1 MKTIFKYT
9 LAAAAMLASVAA
21 PAQNTRSGYF
31 VDDYT
36 YRFQLNPAYGNSR
49 GFVSMPALGNVNVAV
64 NGNLHLNDVLYNING
79 KTTTF
84 MNPLVGTTDF
94 LNRIENVSKLNTA
107 VKLDILSV
115 GFKALGGYNTINIG
129 VRSDFGVHLPK
140 SFFSLLKEGVSN
152 QTYAIDDLAARGMAY
167 AQVALGHSH
176 NITKEWRVG
185 LTAKVLVGGG
195 NVDARLHDANLTL
208 GKDAWTVTS
217 DAEINASMKGL
228 EYKTTVN
235 DRTGHRYVN
244 GVDVDGPG
252 IGGFG
257 FAVDLGVIYKPA
269 YLPDWTFSAAVL
281 DLGGISW
288 SNNMLATTDGPK
300 TFTTD
305 EYVFNVDDNA
315 PNSFDNEFD
324 RIRDKFSAL
333 YELENKG
340 DQGSRST
347 MLATTFNIGAEYTFP
362 LYRPLTFGL
371 LNTTR
376 IYGAYSWT
384 DFRLSANVAPVK
396 CFDASANVALG
407 TFGFGFGWLI
417 NLHVPGFNLFAGMD
431 HTVGKVAKQ
440 FVPLSS
446 NASFN
451 FGINFPF

>member
-9 LAAAAMLASVAA
+9 LAAAAMLASTALS
-21 PAQNTRSGYF
+21 AQNTRSGYF

-49 GFVSMPALGNVNVAV
+49 GFVSMPALGNINVAV

-84 MNPLVGTTDF
+84 MNPLVSTTEF
-94 LNRIENVSKLNTA
+94 LNNIDNVSKLNTA
-107 VKLDILSV
+107 LKLDILSF
-115 GFKALGGYNTINIG
+115 GFKAFGGYNTLNIG

-167 AQVALGHSH
+167 AQVALGHSR

-195 NVDARLHDANLTL
+195 NIDARLHDAKLTL

-217 DAEINASMKGL
+217 DAEINSSMKGL

-244 GVDVDGPG
+244 GADIDSPG
-252 IGGFG
+252 VGGYG
-257 FAVDLGVIYKPA
+257 FAVDLGVIYKPV
-269 YLPDWTFSAAVL
+269 YLPDWTFSVAVL
-281 DLGGISW
+281 DLGCISW

-300 TFTTD
+300 TFTTAD
-305 EYVFNVDDNA
+305 YVFNVDDNA

-376 IYGAYSWT
+376 IYGAYTWT

-431 HTVGKVAKQ
+431 HTVSKVAKQ